1 MRTNIHLVPQLAQ
14 QLSIM
19 TYLLNLALVF
29 RLLLRTE
36 LVIVF
41 ILYSYCIHFMNLNL
55 KGASLSPCNPLN
67 WSD

>member
-1 MRTNIHLVPQLAQ
+1 MLSPQLAQ

-41 ILYSYCIHFMNLNL
+41 ILYSSLCYHVVNLNL